1 MNGRSRLRLS
11 ARCRVIVDNDLS
23 GDPDGLVGLAHH
35 LLSPTNRVVAV
46 TSSFLNP
53 KFPVPA
59 PRAEDGA
66 AVAREL
72 VDVVGGHPR
81 PPVYSGSEH
90 VFGSESASAA
100 AVAIIEEAR
109 QDSDLPLYLA
119 CGGPLTNVAQALQQA
134 PDIAGRL
141 TLIWIGGALDP
152 TAFEYNRDGDP
163 AAADFVLAQRDL
175 QIHQF
180 PLEAYR
186 QCAYSVAELE
196 HDIGGAGALGQWLW
210 TRFTGPHPEWV
221 SIGGVWPL
229 GDSPPVLVTALDV
242 ESCIFETTTA
252 EGGGAAR
259 RTYTHVDFRL
269 LVGDLLAKLRT
280 HELISSGQVKEE
292 RR

>member
-1 MNGRSRLRLS
+1 MSAPSQLSLS
-11 ARCRVIVDNDLS
+11 ARCRVIIDNDFS

-35 LLSPTNRVVAV
+35 LLSPTNHVVAV

-66 AVAREL
+66 ASAREL
-72 VDVVGGHPR
+72 VEMVGGTGQ
-81 PPVYSGSEH
+81 PPVHPGSEQ
-90 VFGSESASAA
+90 VFGSDSASAA
-100 AVAIIEEAR
+100 ADAIVEETR

-152 TAFEYNRDGDP
+152 AAFEYNRGGDP
-163 AAADFVLAQRDL
+163 AAADFVFAQSDL
-175 QIHQF
+175 EIHQF
-180 PLEAYR
+180 PLETYR

-196 HDIGGAGALGQWLW
+196 YDIGGAGALGQWLW
-210 TRFTGPHPEWV
+210 NRFNGPPADWV
-221 SIGGVWPL
+221 QIGGIWPL

-242 ESCIFETTTA
+242 ESSRFETTTV
-252 EGGGAAR
+252 EGGAAR
-259 RTYTHVDFRL
+259 RMYTHVDFRL
-269 LVGDLLAKLRT
+269 LVGDLLAKLRA
-280 HELISSGQVKEE
+280 HELLSSG
-292 RR
+292 